1 MENKDWLNSLENKE
15 TNNIN
20 KFLSILEIDFSN
32 IIKIC
37 VSGNSF
43 RVTTIT
49 ALKEVLNTKKFNSGV
64 IIFSNELDKMITY
77 KDRVID
83 NESLEFHLGCIK
95 TISEENNLEI
105 GKNEALFLAGL
116 NFFREQKAPIV
127 IIEDAFSF
135 IKDIDYDHY
144 LLTDYTSDKSIYSY
158 SKIDMKD
165 VYLYKSELCSFSYI
179 NLDYDVLNYGSFNAL
194 SYILAISFIN
204 EYYPEIKPKKIRK
217 IVNDINPNLIY
228 QRVNMNPRVII
239 NYLLDPS
246 ELDDSIKLLKDVTNR
261 NLITVSNIDSNSVN
275 YVIKSV
281 DELTNIINSSD
292 INDIIYI
299 AIDKLLVKE
308 VRHFF
313 IN

>member
-1 MENKDWLNSLENKE
+1 MNKE
-15 TNNIN
+15 WLDTLDNKVTNNI
-20 KFLSILEIDFSN
+20 KEFLNVLEIDFKN
-32 IIKIC
+32 MIKIC

-49 ALKEVLNTKKFNSGV
+49 TLKEVLNTKKFFCGV
-64 IIFSNELDKMITY
+64 INFSDIDNIITY
-77 KDRVID
+77 KNKVID
-83 NESLEFHLGCIK
+83 DESLEFHLGCIK
-95 TISEENNLEI
+95 TIAIENNLEI
-105 GKNEALFLAGL
+105 GKKEAIFLAGL
-116 NFFREQKAPIV
+116 NFFREQKAPI
-127 IIEDAFSF
+127 IIVEDAFSF
-135 IKDIDYDHY
+135 IKDIEYNHY
-144 LLTDYTSDKSIYSY
+144 LLTDYSDDKTIYSY

-165 VYLYKSELCSFSYI
+165 VYLYKSELCSFSFM

-228 QRVNMNPRVII
+228 QRVNMNPRVIV
-239 NYLLDPS
+239 NYLLDS
-246 ELDDSIKLLKDVTNR
+246 SDLDDSIKLLKDVTNR
-261 NLITVSNIDSNSVN
+261 NLITVSNINSTSVN